1 LLDSHIT
8 PSLLPLTLSLTC
20 LLIPFPYHHRR
31 ILDVKDENAR
41 WLAGRVISSIEGKP
55 FSSITD
61 PFIPPNLPFRNCY
74 RSYLHDEIAGME
86 QEIQKIHTA
95 FIEGRGK
102 ERERRRGKGKEKETG
117 KGRYEDTEISVGDD
131 ERQED
136 GAKNGCHSNGN
147 CEGGGEGV
155 SVDAHSCS
163 ENIEIAV
170 GKRSH
175 SQSYTHS
182 ANHTHTHAHSH
193 TNCSIEGDSSDS
205 ILRVKRKF
213 NDVEKGSVCN
223 TPTISSSTSASI
235 SAAATDCAN
244 HINFTA
250 PLLSFRSIA
259 DESGI
264 NVPQGPQST
273 VNIGIDPGSDSM
285 DATGSAAVAPVPIN
299 SAYLERCHND
309 DFETFT
315 R

>member
-1 LLDSHIT
+1 
-8 PSLLPLTLSLTC
+8 
-20 LLIPFPYHHRR
+20 
-31 ILDVKDENAR
+31 VKDENAR
-41 WLAGRVISSIEGKP
+41 WLAGRVISSIESKA
-55 FSSITD
+55 FSSIAD

-86 QEIQKIHTA
+86 QEIQKIHMA

-102 ERERRRGKGKEKETG
+102 ERERRRGKEKEKEKETG
-117 KGRYEDTEISVGDD
+117 NGRYEDTEINIGDD

-147 CEGGGEGV
+147 CKGGGEGN

-163 ENIEIAV
+163 ENIGIAV
-170 GKRSH
+170 GKKSY
-175 SQSYTHS
+175 SQSYTHT
-182 ANHTHTHAHSH
+182 HTHTH
-193 TNCSIEGDSSDS
+193 TNCSIGDSSDS

-223 TPTISSSTSASI
+223 TPTPSSSSSASASASI
-235 SAAATDCAN
+235 SAAATYCAN
-244 HINFTA
+244 HIDSTA

-264 NVPQGPQST
+264 NVPQGPQSAL
-273 VNIGIDPGSDSM
+273 NIGIDPGSDSM
-285 DATGSAAVAPVPIN
+285 NAAGSAAVALVPVN
-299 SAYLERCHND
+299 SAYLDRCHND